1 MCGIA
6 GFIDLHRRPVEAGS
20 QRLAL
25 MNRLIAHRG
34 PDGQGQWTDERESV
48 GFTHRRLSVIDIAGG
63 HQPMED
69 GESGCVIV
77 FNGEIYNYVEIRD
90 ALGRDRFSTNS
101 DTEVILRAW
110 LRWGPRCVDHLRG
123 MFAFAIWDARQDILF
138 CARDR
143 FGIKP
148 FYTTEVDGVLYFA
161 SEAKALL
168 PFLDR
173 CETDE
178 SGLQDYLTFQLCLEG
193 KTLFKHVE
201 ELQPGHTLTV
211 STGTVRRSR
220 YWEIYYDL
228 DFTHRPEW
236 FREQLRGHLEDS
248 TRMHLRSDVPIGAY
262 VSGGIDSSLVAALAT
277 GQGHSLMGFTGRF
290 DEGPAYDESPYAR
303 AVASHLDMTLH
314 ERTIT
319 AGDFVDHI
327 GKVIYHLDSPA
338 AGPGAFS
345 QYMVSQMAAQHRKVV
360 LGGQGGDEIFGGYT
374 RYLVAY
380 FEQCIKA
387 AIDGTMQ
394 GRNFVVTYESI
405 IPNLSALRNYKPML
419 QDFWREGLFDPMDQ
433 RYFRLVN
440 RAPHAGSAVRWEQ
453 FGGYSPYDTFLR
465 VFNGENV
472 RKQSYFDLMT
482 HFDFKTLLPAL
493 LQVEDRVSMAHGLE
507 ARVPMLDHPLVEFA
521 ATIPADVKFTNG
533 QLKRTLVD
541 VAREV
546 LPPMVTDRTDK
557 MGFPTPFNDWARGP
571 LRDFLHD
578 TLSTSAAQ
586 QRTYIDNSQVLPQLD
601 KDGQFG
607 RNMWGMLSLE
617 LWQQAFHDQHR
628 PFDADDVFPTVSLH
642 TTTAVTSPD
651 LNTSPSLTCVS

>member
-6 GFIDLHRRPVEAGS
+6 GFIDLQRKPVEAGS

-25 MNRLIAHRG
+25 MDRLLAHRG
-34 PDGQGQWTDERESV
+34 PDGRGAWLDPRESV
-48 GFTHRRLSVIDIAGG
+48 GLVHRRLSIIDVAGG
-63 HQPMED
+63 AQPMIDED
-69 GESGCVIV
+69 SGCVLV
-77 FNGEIYNYVEIRD
+77 FNGEIYNFVEIRE
-90 ALGRDRFSTNS
+90 ALGRDRFRTES
-101 DTEVILRAW
+101 DSEVILRAW
-110 LRWGPRCVDHLRG
+110 LRWGPRCVDHFRG
-123 MFAFAIWDARQDILF
+123 MFAFALWDPRQDILF

-148 FYTTEVDGVLYFA
+148 FYTCEIGGVLYFA

-178 SGLQDYLTFQLCLEG
+178 AGLQDYLTFQLCLEG
-193 KTLFKHVE
+193 KTLFRHVE

-211 STGTVRRSR
+211 STGTVRRAR

-228 DFTHRPEW
+228 DFTHRAEW
-236 FREQLRGHLEDS
+236 FQEQLTGHLHDS
-248 TRMHLRSDVPIGAY
+248 MRLHRRADVPIGAY
-262 VSGGIDSSLVAALAT
+262 VSGGIDSSLMAALAT
-277 GQGHSLMGFTGRF
+277 GQGESLMGFTGRF
-290 DEGPAYDESPYAR
+290 DEGSAYDESHHAR
-303 AVASHLDMTLH
+303 EVARHLGMTLH
-314 ERTIT
+314 EKTIT
-319 AGDFVDHI
+319 SSDFVDHI

-345 QYMVSQMAAQHRKVV
+345 QYMVSQMAAGHRKVV

-419 QDFWREGLFDPMDQ
+419 QEFWRDGLFDPMDQ
-433 RYFRLVN
+433 RYFRLIN
-440 RAPHAGSAVRWEQ
+440 RAPQAGQAIRWQQ
-453 FGGYSPYDTFLR
+453 FGAYSPYDTFLR

-541 VAREV
+541 VAKTV
-546 LPPMVTDRTDK
+546 LPSSITERTDK
-557 MGFPTPFNDWARGP
+557 MGFPTPFNEWARGP
-571 LRDFLHD
+571 IRDFLHGVFD
-578 TLSTSAAQ
+578 AAPA
-586 QRTYIDNSQVLPQLD
+586 RHRRYIDNTRVLGQID
-601 KDGQFG
+601 HDGQYG
-607 RNMWGMLSLE
+607 RNLWGLLSLE
-617 LWQQAFHDQHR
+617 LWQQAFHDRHR
-628 PFDADDVFPTVSLH
+628 PFAADDLFPLE
-642 TTTAVTSPD
+642 AVPPGAPRSVVAPDHSPT
-651 LNTSPSLTCVS
+651 LSCAY

>member
-6 GFIDLHRRPVEAGS
+6 GFIDLQRRRVEAGS

-25 MNRLIAHRG
+25 MNRLLAHRG
-34 PDGQGQWTDERESV
+34 PDGEGQWLDERESV
-48 GFTHRRLSVIDIAGG
+48 GLMHRRLSIIDLEGG
-63 HQPMED
+63 RQPMED
-69 GESGCVIV
+69 AESGCIIV
-77 FNGEIYNYVEIRD
+77 FNGEIYNYIEIRD
-90 ALGRDRFSTNS
+90 ALGRDRFRTSS

-123 MFAFAIWDARQDILF
+123 MFAFAIWDPRQDVLF

-148 FYTTEVDGVLYFA
+148 FYTTEIGGVLYFA

-193 KTLFKHVE
+193 KTLFKHIE

-211 STGTVRRSR
+211 SSGTVRRAR
-220 YWEIYYDL
+220 YWEVYYDL
-228 DFTHRPEW
+228 DFTHRTAW
-236 FREQLRGHLEDS
+236 FEEQLRGQLEES
-248 TRMHLRSDVPIGAY
+248 TRLHLRADVPVGAY
-262 VSGGIDSSLVAALAT
+262 VSGGIDSGLVAALAT
-277 GQGHSLMGFTGRF
+277 GQGQSLVGFTGRF

-303 AVASHLDMTLH
+303 SVADHLGMTLH
-314 ERTIT
+314 ECTIT
-319 AGDFVDHI
+319 PADFIEHI
-327 GKVIYHLDSPA
+327 GRVIYHLDSPA

-345 QYMVSQMAAQHRKVV
+345 QYMVSQMAARHRKVV

-387 AIDGTMQ
+387 AIDGTTD

-419 QDFWREGLFDPMDQ
+419 QDFWRDGLFDPMDQ

-440 RAPHAGSAVRWEQ
+440 RAPHAGRAVRWEQ
-453 FGGYSPYDTFLR
+453 FGRYSPYDTFLR

-533 QLKRTLVD
+533 RLKRTLVD
-541 VAREV
+541 VSRDL
-546 LPPMVTDRTDK
+546 LPASVTSRTDK

-571 LRDFLHD
+571 IRDFLHGIFSSD
-578 TLSTSAAQ
+578 AARS
-586 QRTYIDNSQVLPQLD
+586 RTYFDNAQVLSQLEH
-601 KDGQFG
+601 DGQFG
-607 RNMWGMLSLE
+607 RSLWGLLSLE
-617 LWQQAFHDQHR
+617 LWQQAFHDRHR
-628 PFDADDVFPTVSLH
+628 PFVADADFPALSFPHATVP
-642 TTTAVTSPD
+642 ADASPD
-651 LNTSPSLTCVS
+651 LLSPL